1 MDHNIASDNLK
12 QQEKKTNLKSQNTET
27 KAEVSQ
33 EKIIQKVIPTATKKK
48 VQDQETLDVVFVGDK
63 TGHKIKAKKKDT
75 PPNPSNALENVT
87 ISQFEVPSARFDAQS
102 YVDHV
107 FECEDEETIRTLFQ
121 EKLSE
126 MKENAATHL
135 QRVVHRN
142 YQQFIAAS
150 KEILSL
156 EAEMLE
162 LRNRLNELNSTLK
175 SFNRISFHFDNTPIP
190 SRRTYSLLKKESK
203 LIEDIDWL
211 LELPDQ
217 LDIVINERRFDAAI
231 NLIQKAENIVREKP
245 SLEPVLASIHEDFTA
260 KIQNLVDHIC
270 RELSNPSLKKKETQ
284 TLVNYLSQLGYETRA
299 KGLFFEMRS
308 TRLKNI
314 IRMLYYEGDIVTYV
328 KELSRVVFTE
338 IDATYDDFRMCFSDS
353 SSSSSFVTWAMRTL
367 ESYVAIFRRQVF
379 SVDVSDFK
387 QIKKCL
393 DIAYSHCKILH
404 SKGLELNFFL
414 RRMFYKDLI
423 TLINNFHSR
432 GDTNLNKIL
441 AEENWEQRQFD
452 TGARTVLL
460 TESAIFISIYLRNFI
475 CDFFSVATTELVPS
489 VVSTITKFLEKYL
502 FDLSQIVENK
512 IPQLT
517 DTQCLA
523 IICNASYV
531 KNELLCFIRS
541 YIEEKIHR
549 QVYELK
555 QSAERLNLLSEDL
568 RKFYCTF
575 RANDILNNTLNWNSS
590 NYSHETFD
598 ESNASPSQNFIRMFE
613 YLYTLGNDINRLIGP
628 NSVKEIIQDILEQ
641 VACGLIDGLHIISN
655 INNIPLDLSCGCL
668 VGHFWDNEKNRDKS
682 MFGENGIHQLILD
695 MKFCLQAV
703 GNFATAKV

>member
-1 MDHNIASDNLK
+1 
-12 QQEKKTNLKSQNTET
+12 
-27 KAEVSQ
+27 V
-33 EKIIQKVIPTATKKK
+33 
-48 VQDQETLDVVFVGDK
+48 
-63 TGHKIKAKKKDT
+63 
-75 PPNPSNALENVT
+75 
-87 ISQFEVPSARFDAQS
+87 RF
-102 YVDHV
+102 
-107 FECEDEETIRTLFQ
+107 
-121 EKLSE
+121 
-126 MKENAATHL
+126 
-135 QRVVHRN
+135 
-142 YQQFIAAS
+142 
-150 KEILSL
+150 
-156 EAEMLE
+156 
-162 LRNRLNELNSTLK
+162 
-175 SFNRISFHFDNTPIP
+175 
-190 SRRTYSLLKKESK
+190 LL
-203 LIEDIDWL
+203 
-211 LELPDQ
+211 
-217 LDIVINERRFDAAI
+217 
-231 NLIQKAENIVREKP
+231 
-245 SLEPVLASIHEDFTA
+245 
-260 KIQNLVDHIC
+260 
-270 RELSNPSLKKKETQ
+270 
-284 TLVNYLSQLGYETRA
+284 
-299 KGLFFEMRS
+299 
-308 TRLKNI
+308 
-314 IRMLYYEGDIVTYV
+314 
-328 KELSRVVFTE
+328 
-338 IDATYDDFRMCFSDS
+338 
-353 SSSSSFVTWAMRTL
+353 
-367 ESYVAIFRRQVF
+367 
-379 SVDVSDFK
+379 
-387 QIKKCL
+387 
-393 DIAYSHCKILH
+393 
-404 SKGLELNFFL
+404 
-414 RRMFYKDLI
+414 
-423 TLINNFHSR
+423 
-432 GDTNLNKIL
+432 
-441 AEENWEQRQFD
+441 
-452 TGARTVLL
+452 
-460 TESAIFISIYLRNFI
+460 
-475 CDFFSVATTELVPS
+475 LVPS

-703 GNFATAKV
+703 GNFATAKTTNALKSVIERSLLHHCLATKVEDPSKFLKVFLVLKLYCLWQSY